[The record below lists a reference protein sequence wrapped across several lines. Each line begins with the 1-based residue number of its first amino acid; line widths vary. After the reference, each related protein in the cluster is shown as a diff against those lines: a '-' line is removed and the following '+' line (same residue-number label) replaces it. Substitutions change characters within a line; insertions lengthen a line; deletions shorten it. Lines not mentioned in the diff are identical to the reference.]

1 MPRAC
6 RGGGARTG
14 LGPCVGASAGCSSVT
29 TAAMCRVADVNEP
42 LLAQREVSLPPVTE
56 RGVDPGGQF
65 LIRSEARHS
74 LPPRHLDRFGPEQA
88 TAGSRHVIILLGVQQ
103 LFGGRG
109 ARAARIAAVGLG
121 RAARRAGP
129 DAGRAAT
136 RSYSP
141 AASRSNTLAPSSCT
155 ARSAAG
161 GVPDEPRSSRRTAA
175 STRWRCSSWAAAI
188 TLPLAQKCT
197 DRRLTSNSRAS
208 WSHVSPLRRR
218 NSAIAVPASSD
229 EPTDEPTDEP
239 DEVCSHAGTR
249 VAAS

>member
-161 GVPDEPRSSRRTAA
+161 GGTGRTPIEPTNGREHSLEVLLVGGSHHLAARPEMYRPPTHLEQSSELVPREPTAPPQL
-175 STRWRCSSWAAAI
+175 R
-188 TLPLAQKCT
+188 
-197 DRRLTSNSRAS
+197 DRRAGIVGRAD
-208 WSHVSPLRRR
+208 RRADR
-218 NSAIAVPASSD
+218 RA
-229 EPTDEPTDEP
+229 
-239 DEVCSHAGTR
+239 
-249 VAAS
+249 